1 MTLNL
6 TNITVENL
14 LAFSATDLQ
23 DFKAKLNTAIEK
35 RKEQDKKNVHSEMQ
49 ALASKH
55 GFSLDEFL
63 VKQPKKAKMAK
74 MAKTAKYR
82 NPANH
87 QEVWAGRGRKPNW
100 LLALLAAGRRL
111 EEFKV

>member
-6 TNITVENL
+6 ADISIENL
-14 LAFSATDLQ
+14 LEVSSKDLQ
-23 DFKAKLNTAIEK
+23 DFQAKLSAAIEQ
-35 RKEQDKKNVHSEMQ
+35 RKEQDKIDLHNEMQ

-63 VKQPKKAKMAK
+63 VNPPKKIKV
-74 MAKTAKYR
+74 AKYR
-82 NPANH
+82 NPANNK
-87 QEVWAGRGRKPNW
+87 QVWPGRGRKPNW
-100 LLALLAAGRRL
+100 LIELLSAGRKL